1 MKKPMKMKKA
11 PAKLVKRVVK
21 AVKARKARKAAK
33 NESTGFGAPSTIGKA
48 TPAKLR
54 AVGGALKGAFGK
66 MKKAPAKI
74 TKKQATKL
82 PANLVKAIKA
92 KEASAMKMKKAAMK
106 LKKESAMTLK
116 KSMMEMKKAS
126 AMKLKMKKSMAKMGH
141 KKK

>member
-1 MKKPMKMKKA
+1 MKKPMKMKKRAKA
-11 PAKLVKRVVK
+11 PISGIRALEEM
-21 AVKARKARKAAK
+21 RKNKKKSEKTGRK
-33 NESTGFGAPSTIGKA
+33 KA
-48 TPAKLR
+48 TPAKLG

-92 KEASAMKMKKAAMK
+92 KEASGMKMKKAAMK
-106 LKKESAMTLK
+106 MKKESGMMLK

-126 AMKLKMKKSMAKMGH
+126 VMKMKMKKK
-141 KKK
+141 